1 MMLTEDLVL
10 MTFHVIV
17 FGVLKGHS
25 VFIFNVKQSKCTIGT
40 WVRMIGV
47 MSQWEWWWYVLHS
60 TTISVGL

>member
-1 MMLTEDLVL
+1 MMWTEDHVL

-25 VFIFNVKQSKCTIGT
+25 GFIFKVKQSKCIGT

-47 MSQWEWWWYVLHS
+47 MS
-60 TTISVGL
+60 

>member
-1 MMLTEDLVL
+1 MWIEDLEL

-25 VFIFNVKQSKCTIGT
+25 IFIFKVKQSKSTIGT

-47 MSQWEWWWYVLHS
+47 MSQWEWWWCVLRS
-60 TTISVGL
+60 TTVSVGL